1 MSGKVHWSPRGCP
14 LAKFVGIVV
23 IAVVTTVVKM
33 ITIKLT
39 TKHLLSTFT
48 MCFIFIP
55 LLIAEE
61 TEA

>member
-1 MSGKVHWSPRGCP
+1 M
-14 LAKFVGIVV
+14 AKFVGIVV

-39 TKHLLSTFT
+39 TKTLSIFT
-48 MCFIFIP
+48 MCFIFIL

-61 TEA
+61 TEV